1 MQCCEVKRLH
11 PLSGCY
17 LPPLPSPPFLHPLGH
32 FSSAT
37 LLSSVLC
44 ISVDLL
50 VLANMPHPALTE
62 ALPISDVCS
71 TLHVTPPLLA
81 PV

>member
-1 MQCCEVKRLH
+1 MECCEVKRLQ

-17 LPPLPSPPFLHPLGH
+17 LPPQLSP
-32 FSSAT
+32 
-37 LLSSVLC
+37 LSFILWDTSVLC

-50 VLANMPHPALTE
+50 VLANMPRPTLTE
-62 ALPISDVCS
+62 ALPISDVCP

-81 PV
+81 PM